1 MQQITHRLIVYVIT
15 DKRRLQRVHRCCGQ
29 YALSMQNSV
38 FLFQGR
44 PEQWQQFYQALHQ
57 LLDTHSDALWVFELD
72 HSQTCQQLGHPALPA
87 GIILQGQTCLN
98 ALIT

>member
-1 MQQITHRLIVYVIT
+1 MQQITHRLIVYDIT

-57 LLDTHSDALWVFELD
+57 LLTHTQM
-72 HSQTCQQLGHPALPA
+72 HCG
-87 GIILQGQTCLN
+87 CLN
-98 ALIT
+98 WTTAKPANNWVTPHYQRALSCKDRHA

>member
-1 MQQITHRLIVYVIT
+1 MQQITHRLIVYDIT

-29 YALSMQNSV
+29 Y
-38 FLFQGR
+38 
-44 PEQWQQFYQALHQ
+44 EQWQQFYQALHQ

-87 GIILQGQTCLN
+87 GITLQGQTCLN